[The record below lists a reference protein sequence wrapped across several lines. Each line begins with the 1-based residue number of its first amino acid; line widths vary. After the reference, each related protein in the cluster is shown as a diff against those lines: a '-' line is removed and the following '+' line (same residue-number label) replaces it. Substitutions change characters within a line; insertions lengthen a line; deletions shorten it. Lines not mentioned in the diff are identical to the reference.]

1 MLTRLNGQ
9 YELAGMGWHQG
20 WNDRYGSLHITMGGL
35 AKGRVI
41 FEGVVDHYSVL
52 RLRMDGCGIGCSF
65 CVEEYGANLKNFV
78 KVGI

>member
-35 AKGRVI
+35 AKG
-41 FEGVVDHYSVL
+41 HYSVL
-52 RLRMDGCGIGCSF
+52 RLQMDDYGIGCSF